1 MGMTRKRLTVWRGH
15 RQGHSRPTEPLW
27 MMVGG
32 VSAEV
37 EEVQGPGEMHLGQV
51 LMGEWCSVGRE
62 GKPGRVGV
70 WWSTWRWGRS
80 GDDGLLIEHLL
91 SARCPIT

>member
-1 MGMTRKRLTVWRGH
+1 MGMTRKRLSLEGA
-15 RQGHSRPTEPLW
+15 QAGSRPTEPLW

-51 LMGEWCSVGRE
+51 LMSHMRLAASRYPYLQE
-62 GKPGRVGV
+62 GMVMGQPCVIV
-70 WWSTWRWGRS
+70 
-80 GDDGLLIEHLL
+80 LL
-91 SARCPIT
+91 